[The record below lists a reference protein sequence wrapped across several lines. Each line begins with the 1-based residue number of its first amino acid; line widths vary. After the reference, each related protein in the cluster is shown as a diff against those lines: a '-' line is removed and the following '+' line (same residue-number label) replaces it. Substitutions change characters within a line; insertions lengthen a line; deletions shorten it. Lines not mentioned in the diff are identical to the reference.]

1 MLPTRVMS
9 AAVSSSLR
17 PWRFAPLRPDASNE
31 GNKAT
36 LKGVVFDVDGTLCL
50 PQNYMFQEM
59 RSALGIDKSVDI
71 IGHIRSLP
79 TQEDRTA
86 AITRIRNIEREA
98 MVKQVPQPGLLEL
111 MDYLQSKALK
121 RALCTRNFE
130 TPVNHLLAT
139 HLPTHEFLPI
149 ITRDTPDILPKPD
162 PAGILHIAKE
172 WGTKPEDLIM
182 VGDSLDDM
190 TAGHLAGAATILL
203 LNDHNRALKEHE
215 HTHIWVKRLDDIIS
229 ILEDGVADPAENPKD
244 DDDEWVNE
252 Q

>member
-1 MLPTRVMS
+1 MS

-17 PWRFAPLRPDASNE
+17 SWRFAPLQLDASKDN
-31 GNKAT
+31 NKLT

-59 RSALGIDKSVDI
+59 RSVLGIDKSIDI
-71 IGHIRSLP
+71 ITHIRSLP
-79 TQEDRTA
+79 TLEDRTI
-86 AITRIRNIEREA
+86 AINKVRDIERNA
-98 MVKQVPQPGLLEL
+98 MVKQVPQPGLLNL
-111 MDYLQSKALK
+111 MDYLQSKGLK

-130 TPVNHLLAT
+130 TPVNHLLTT

-172 WGTKPEDLIM
+172 WGTKSEELIM

-190 TAGHLAGAATILL
+190 TAGHLAGAATVLL
-203 LNDHNRALKEHE
+203 LNDHNQAVKEHE
-215 HTHIWVKRLDDIIS
+215 HTHFCVERLDDIIS
-229 ILEDGVADPAENPKD
+229 ILEDGVANPVENL
-244 DDDEWVNE
+244 
-252 Q
+252 

>member
-1 MLPTRVMS
+1 MS

-17 PWRFAPLRPDASNE
+17 PWRFAPLNPEACQDGKDSSF
-31 GNKAT
+31 
-36 LKGVVFDVDGTLCL
+36 KGVVFDVDGTLCL

-59 RSALGIDKSVDI
+59 RSVLGIDKSVDI

-79 TQEDRTA
+79 ALKDRTA
-86 AITRIRNIEREA
+86 AITKIKDIEQRA
-98 MVKQVPQPGLLEL
+98 MVKQVPQPGLVEL
-111 MDYLQSKALK
+111 MDYLKSKGLK

-130 TPVNHLLAT
+130 TPVNHLLKT
-139 HLPTHEFLPI
+139 HLSQHEFLPI

-203 LNDHNRALKEHE
+203 LNDHNQALKEHE
-215 HTHIWVKRLDDIIS
+215 HTHFWIKRLDDMIS
-229 ILEDGVADPAENPKD
+229 ILEYGIAEPKVNPKD
-244 DDDEWVNE
+244 DDGDWVTE
-252 Q
+252 E

>member
-1 MLPTRVMS
+1 MLLPRAMS
-9 AAVSSSLR
+9 VAVSSSLR
-17 PWRFAPLRPDASNE
+17 SWRFAPLHPDASKDN
-31 GNKAT
+31 NKLK

-59 RSALGIDKSVDI
+59 RSVLGIDKSIDI
-71 IGHIRSLP
+71 ITHIRSLP
-79 TQEDRTA
+79 TLEDRTT
-86 AITRIRNIEREA
+86 AIKKVRDIERKA
-98 MVKQVPQPGLLEL
+98 MVKQEPQPGLLKL
-111 MDYLQSKALK
+111 MDYLQSKGLK

-130 TPVNHLLAT
+130 TPVNHLLTT

-172 WGTKPEDLIM
+172 WGIKSEELIM

-203 LNDHNRALKEHE
+203 LNDHNQAVKEHE
-215 HTHIWVKRLDDIIS
+215 HTHFCVERLDDIIS
-229 ILEDGVADPAENPKD
+229 ILEDGVADSVENL
-244 DDDEWVNE
+244 
-252 Q
+252 

>member
-1 MLPTRVMS
+1 MS
-9 AAVSSSLR
+9 AAVGSSLR
-17 PWRFAPLRPDASNE
+17 PWRFAPLRPDAYKE
-31 GNKAT
+31 GQKLA

-79 TQEDRTA
+79 TPQDRDA
-86 AITRIRNIEREA
+86 AITKVKEIEREA
-98 MVKQVPQPGLLEL
+98 MIKQVPQPGLLEL
-111 MDYLQSKALK
+111 MDYLQSKGLK

-130 TPVNHLLAT
+130 APVNHLLTT
-139 HLPTHEFLPI
+139 HLPKHEFLPI
-149 ITRDTPDILPKPD
+149 VTRDTPDLLPKPD

-172 WGTKPEDLIM
+172 WGTKSEDLIM

-203 LNDHNRALKEHE
+203 LNDHNKALKEHE
-215 HTHIWVKRLDDIIS
+215 HTHFWVKRLDDIIS
-229 ILEDGVADPAENPKD
+229 ILEDGVADAKENPKD
-244 DDDEWVNE
+244 DDEWVAE
-252 Q
+252 E

>member
-1 MLPTRVMS
+1 MS

-36 LKGVVFDVDGTLCL
+36 LKGVVFDVDGTLWYLINCPPVLLFLKVYPVNPQIQTGMREGQVASNCHVYSYRILMNITSL

-59 RSALGIDKSVDI
+59 RYVFLIRFSQKQKEMGVSTALQLTGDDSSSALGIDKSVDI

-130 TPVNHLLAT
+130 FVTG
-139 HLPTHEFLPI
+139 I
-149 ITRDTPDILPKPD
+149 PD
-162 PAGILHIAKE
+162 H
-172 WGTKPEDLIM
+172 
-182 VGDSLDDM
+182 
-190 TAGHLAGAATILL
+190 
-203 LNDHNRALKEHE
+203 
-215 HTHIWVKRLDDIIS
+215 
-229 ILEDGVADPAENPKD
+229 
-244 DDDEWVNE
+244 